1 MKINVTVDLEDLYDE
16 VSNEYDGSVSVNQL
30 ILDEIESRVKQEVW
44 SEFRTRTLDEFK
56 TKINNELSKGKET
69 ELNRIITKV
78 FTEKKI
84 KAKDSSK
91 NSPEEMVTLFEYIE
105 DKITKDYF
113 STGNNAEEILR
124 SKLRDFQVVFE
135 KSVSNAADKIGNELK
150 DRYDLLF
157 ASQLV
162 AKMNEVGLLKTDV
175 ANLLLP
181 KTENPE

>member
-16 VSNEYDGSVSVNQL
+16 YADENGSGGNFNEL
-30 ILDEIESRVKQEVW
+30 ILLEINQRVKSEIW
-44 SEFRTRTLDEFK
+44 NEFRKSTLDEFK

-84 KAKDSSK
+84 KTKDSSK

-105 DKITKDYF
+105 ERITKDYF
-113 STGNNAEEILR
+113 STGNNAEDIL
-124 SKLRDFQVVFE
+124 KNKFRDFESSIE
-135 KSVSNAADKIGNELK
+135 KHISASAESLNSEIKK
-150 DRYDLLF
+150 RYDLLF

-162 AKMNEVGLLKTDV
+162 SKMNEAGLLKDNV

-181 KTENPE
+181 KQE